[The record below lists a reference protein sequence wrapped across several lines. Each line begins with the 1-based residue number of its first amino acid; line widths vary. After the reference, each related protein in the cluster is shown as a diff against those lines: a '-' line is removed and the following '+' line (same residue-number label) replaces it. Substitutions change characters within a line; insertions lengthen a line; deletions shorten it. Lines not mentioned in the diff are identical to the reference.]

1 MSDVMKRIALILI
14 ASLSILFSCHKENGE
29 TPVDN
34 LDARDSLYYLMKD
47 WYFWYKEIPEVN
59 KDDYK
64 DPYSLLEAMK
74 YKGRDWWS
82 YVSVYE
88 EYNDRIEG
96 YYTGLGASFGSEFLA
111 YATIRTVLYVYNESD
126 LYKQGV
132 RRGWKLVS
140 VNGKETSRMDDN
152 EVNALLTSSSAKIV
166 FAKQDGS
173 KVTVSAKRKS
183 FLTNT
188 ILYCDTLHLSSG
200 VTGYLSYK
208 SFYLNSS
215 EEFKEAFSYLSG
227 CGVTDLIVDLRYNG
241 GGRLSVAQEL
251 ASYIIGNDYS
261 DKAFEKLI
269 HNDLRSNWDTTYNF
283 ITTDYPLNLK
293 RVVFITTLSSA
304 SASECVINGL
314 KPYIDVTLVGTRTM
328 GKPCGMYA
336 FNYKD
341 QYAFVPISF
350 EGTNANNEGG
360 YYDGIP
366 ADIPSIDDWT
376 HDFEDRKESCLAAAI
391 EYLESGTKKKS
402 AVEETSHRTVFLGDD
417 EELNF
422 LIADPPASK

>member
-1 MSDVMKRIALILI
+1 MKRIAF
-14 ASLSILFSCHKENGE
+14 ILFVAVSLFYSCHKEKSE

-34 LDARDSLYYLMKD
+34 LDARDSLYYIMNY
-47 WYFWYKEIPEVN
+47 WYYWYKEMPVVN
-59 KDDYK
+59 KDDYN
-64 DPYSLLEAMK
+64 DPYSLLEGMR
-74 YKGRDWWS
+74 YKARDLWS

-88 EYNDRIEG
+88 EYNDRVEG
-96 YYTGLGASFGSEFLA
+96 YYTGFGAAFGREYLSNAL
-111 YATIRTVLYVYNESD
+111 IWTVLYVYNESD

-140 VNGKETSRMDDN
+140 VNGNETSRMEDN
-152 EVNALLTSSSAKIV
+152 EVNALLASSSAKIV
-166 FAKQDGS
+166 FAKQDGT
-173 KVTVSAKRKS
+173 KVTVSAKRKR

-188 ILYCDTLHLSSG
+188 ILNCDTLHLSSG
-200 VTGYLSYK
+200 VTGYLAYK
-208 SFYLNSS
+208 SFYLNSI
-215 EEFKEAFSYLSG
+215 EEFKEAFSYLSQ

-261 DKAFEKLI
+261 DKAFNNI
-269 HNDLRSNWDTTYNF
+269 INNDLKSKWDTTYNF
-283 ITTDYPLNLK
+283 IKTDYPLNLK
-293 RVVFITTLSSA
+293 RVVFITTWNSA

-314 KPYIDVTLVGTRTM
+314 KPYIDVTLVGKRTM

-341 QYAFVPISF
+341 QYAFAPISF

-366 ADIPSIDDWT
+366 ADISSDDDWT
-376 HDFEDRKESCLAAAI
+376 HDFGDRKESCLAAAI

-402 AVEETSHRTVFLGDD
+402 AVEETSKKTVFLGED
-417 EELNF
+417 EELYSLF
-422 LIADPPASK
+422 VDLPVSK